1 MAELTFKD
9 FSAKIGLSSEL
20 KAQSSG
26 FFKFAPVAQLDPALS
41 RYARSARIVERPGF
55 SLCTFFFNHQ
65 LF

>member
-26 FFKFAPVAQLDPALS
+26 LLNLHA
-41 RYARSARIVERPGF
+41 
-55 SLCTFFFNHQ
+55 
-65 LF
+65 